1 MRTRSQL
8 RLLSI
13 FAVLVSLVSCSS
25 EPTSESV
32 APSFA
37 TTTVFLTATGPTK
50 VTSALRTAY
59 TYQAFMA
66 ASYPS
71 FGPWGV
77 RTCPTA
83 SITNC
88 TAPWSAQYGTTID
101 TYYNRITVY
110 LTESCTGGG
119 TRTFQARA
127 QASAFAVPTQTAYV
141 VTALCRG
148 IL

>member
-1 MRTRSQL
+1 MRPSSQL
-8 RLLSI
+8 RLLSML
-13 FAVLVSLVSCSS
+13 AVLVSLVSCSS
-25 EPTSESV
+25 EPTSESSG
-32 APSFA
+32 PSF
-37 TTTVFLTATGPTK
+37 TTTATHLTATGPLK

-59 TYQAFMA
+59 TYQAHMA

-71 FGPWGV
+71 FGAWGV

-83 SITNC
+83 SITTC
-88 TAPWSAQYGTTID
+88 TAPWSEQYRTTID
-101 TYYNRITVY
+101 IYWNRITVY

-127 QASAFAVPTQTAYV
+127 QASAFAVPTETAYV

-148 IL
+148 V